1 MGCGKAINHKRKPLR
16 AGSKH
21 APNPEI
27 PEETLL

>member
-16 AGSKH
+16 AGN